1 MINHIVINCRKKRF
15 KKEKKP
21 HDGTNQ
27 EINYYL
33 TWNTGVCFAILLGGQ
48 TTGQLV
54 KHGAIYTMTATV
66 HRYWYGKTSRGVYRD
81 QNCRNKNKHSNFV
94 KITWHDWIWEMHG
107 NAVNL
112 LPSLSV
118 RQSHG
123 VQITADN
130 GGTCKSVYVTVKS
143 WVEKKG
149 LGELNIIEFW
159 LYILKLANVVTF

>member
-1 MINHIVINCRKKRF
+1 
-15 KKEKKP
+15 
-21 HDGTNQ
+21 
-27 EINYYL
+27 
-33 TWNTGVCFAILLGGQ
+33 
-48 TTGQLV
+48 
-54 KHGAIYTMTATV
+54 
-66 HRYWYGKTSRGVYRD
+66 
-81 QNCRNKNKHSNFV
+81 
-94 KITWHDWIWEMHG
+94 MHG

-149 LGELNIIEFW
+149 LGELNIKEF
-159 LYILKLANVVTF
+159 